1 MAWRSDGW
9 HWRAWHRQRPRV
21 SSSIGWPRIPARP
34 SPGPSRNWFCKR
46 VCRVTRRRGR
56 SDGTARNPALVNPV
70 VDLPIAPAAPL
81 VVETR
86 DQLRLEP
93 ASKTQMKTRILC
105 SLAVALSGL
114 GFTAS
119 ADSPQLQT
127 YLALARAQKALG
139 INCPATPDCPV
150 PCTVLER
157 GKMQVKSNAD
167 CPPRPACP
175 DLAKAASAKKLSKCP
190 PSPAC
195 PHC

>member
-1 MAWRSDGW
+1 MNA
-9 HWRAWHRQRPRV
+9 QRPKLLPLLCALAACASWLFCIGPCALGWV
-21 SSSIGWPRIPARP
+21 GGQGNGASTACDVGGCSSCVDTPWPAEEGGNSPA
-34 SPGPSRNWFCKR
+34 
-46 VCRVTRRRGR
+46 
-56 SDGTARNPALVNPV
+56 
-70 VDLPIAPAAPL
+70 
-81 VVETR
+81 
-86 DQLRLEP
+86 
-93 ASKTQMKTRILC
+93 C

-167 CPPRPACP
+167 CPPCP
-175 DLAKAASAKKLSKCP
+175 KYPDVAKAAGAKKLSKCP

-195 PHC
+195 LHC